1 MIKNKRCFLALGAV
15 FVATEAFLA
24 VFLQCTSGASVRIS
38 SYLSVVLACLFCVTF
53 ANRTASYFFTQA
65 ALLCTVGAD
74 YFLVLIEERQ
84 QLPAMIFFLFAQTF
98 YFLRLYFEDND
109 KVRRIVHF
117 AVRGGSAL
125 AVLLLTTVV
134 LGEKADAVALVSMVY
149 YVFLILNTVFSFLQN
164 GARSLFSW
172 GLVLFVLCDTVVGL
186 SCIGPYLTIPADSV
200 IHVLLNPGFNLAW
213 VFYLPSQVCLAL
225 SLIAKDTQGKN
236 NTCRSC
242 RNML

>member
-1 MIKNKRCFLALGAV
+1 MMIKNKRCLLALGAT
-15 FVATEAFLA
+15 FIATEAFLA

-53 ANRTASYFFTQA
+53 ACRTASYFFTQA

-84 QLPAMIFFLFAQTF
+84 QLPAMILFLLAQIF
-98 YFLRLYFEDND
+98 YFLRLYFEDAS
-109 KVRRIVHF
+109 KGRRCVHL
-117 AVRGGSAL
+117 AVRGA
-125 AVLLLTTVV
+125 AVAAALLLTVVV
-134 LGEKADAVALVSMVY
+134 LGEKADAVALVSMAY
-149 YVFLILNTVFSFLQN
+149 YACLILNIVFSFLQN

-213 VFYLPSQVCLAL
+213 VFYLPSQVLLAF
-225 SLIAKDTQGKN
+225 SLADRKK
-236 NTCRSC
+236 
-242 RNML
+242 